1 VRYINPRKLHRK
13 LKVIGT
19 TKISYEIEEILDS
32 AEKYLILVS
41 PYLKLNQRLKVRLSD
56 AFKKV
61 DNVYLIYRENE
72 LKNQELLWLKSF
84 ENLKLFSIKNLH
96 SKIYINQD
104 FALISS
110 MNLYEYSQINNHEI
124 GVKFEFREDQNEYK
138 GTLNEIR
145 IMLES
150 EYNDNS
156 FSGIMESIQD
166 YSMRRLFR
174 ELNDNH
180 SFKNY
185 RSASQNLYEFISDQA
200 RRLVDFKE
208 YELYQDKT
216 AVLKATDLGKERFE
230 LLKKKLKA
238 ISN

>member
-1 VRYINPRKLHRK
+1 

-72 LKNQELLWLKSF
+72 LKDRELLWLESF
-84 ENLKLFSIKNLH
+84 KNLKLFSIKNLH
-96 SKIYINQD
+96 AKIYLNQD

-124 GVKFEFREDQNEYK
+124 GVKFEFREDQKEYK
-138 GTLNEIR
+138 DTLNEIR

-150 EYNDNS
+150 EHNDNS
-156 FSGIMESIQD
+156 FNGIMESIED
-166 YSMRRLFR
+166 YSMGRLFWV
-174 ELNDNH
+174 LSDNY

-185 RSASQNLYEFISDQA
+185 RSGSQNLYEYISDQA
-200 RRLVDFKE
+200 RRLVNFKE

-216 AVLKATDLGKERFE
+216 AVLRATDLGKERFE
-230 LLKKKLKA
+230 LLKNKLKVIA
-238 ISN
+238 N

>member
-1 VRYINPRKLHRK
+1 M
-13 LKVIGT
+13 KVIGT

-32 AEKYLILVS
+32 AEKHLILVS

-61 DNVYLIYRENE
+61 DNIYLMYRENE
-72 LKNQELLWLKSF
+72 LKNQELHWLKSF
-84 ENLKLFSIKNLH
+84 SNLKLFSIKNLH
-96 SKIYINQD
+96 SKIYLNQD

-124 GVKFEFREDQNEYK
+124 GVKFEFYEDQNEYK
-138 GTLNEIR
+138 DTLNEIR

-150 EYNDNS
+150 EYDDNS
-156 FSGIMESIQD
+156 FSEILESIEN
-166 YSMRRLFR
+166 YSMGRLFW
-174 ELNDNH
+174 ELNDNY

-185 RSASQNLYEFISDQA
+185 RSGSQNLYEFLCDQA
-200 RRLVDFKE
+200 RKLVDFKE

-216 AVLKATDLGKERFE
+216 AVLRATDLGKKRFE
-230 LLKKKLKA
+230 LLKKKLKSLA
-238 ISN
+238 N

>member
-1 VRYINPRKLHRK
+1 

-72 LKNQELLWLKSF
+72 LKDRELLWLESF
-84 ENLKLFSIKNLH
+84 KNLKLFSIKNLH
-96 SKIYINQD
+96 AKIYLNQD

-124 GVKFEFREDQNEYK
+124 AVKFEFREDQKEYK
-138 GTLNEIR
+138 DTLNEIR

-150 EYNDNS
+150 EHNDNS
-156 FSGIMESIQD
+156 FNGIMESIED
-166 YSMRRLFR
+166 DSMGRLFWV
-174 ELNDNH
+174 LSDNY

-185 RSASQNLYEFISDQA
+185 RSGSQNLYEYISDQA
-200 RRLVDFKE
+200 RRLVNFKE

-216 AVLKATDLGKERFE
+216 AVLRATDLGKERFE
-230 LLKKKLKA
+230 LLKNKLKVIA
-238 ISN
+238 N

>member
-1 VRYINPRKLHRK
+1 

-72 LKNQELLWLKSF
+72 LKDRELLWLESF
-84 ENLKLFSIKNLH
+84 KNLKLFPIKNLH
-96 SKIYINQD
+96 AKIYLNQD

-124 GVKFEFREDQNEYK
+124 GVKFEFREDQKEYK
-138 GTLNEIR
+138 DTLNEIR

-150 EYNDNS
+150 EHNDNS
-156 FSGIMESIQD
+156 FNGIMESIED
-166 YSMRRLFR
+166 DSMGRLFWV
-174 ELNDNH
+174 LSDNY

-185 RSASQNLYEFISDQA
+185 RSGSQNLYEYISDQA
-200 RRLVDFKE
+200 RRLVNFKE

-216 AVLKATDLGKERFE
+216 AVLRATDLGKERFE
-230 LLKKKLKA
+230 LLKNKLKVIA
-238 ISN
+238 N

>member
-1 VRYINPRKLHRK
+1 MRNINPRKLNRK

-19 TKISYEIEEILDS
+19 TKISYEIEEILDT

-41 PYLKLNQRLKVRLSD
+41 PYLKLNQRLKVKLSD

-61 DNVYLIYRENE
+61 DNIYLIYRENE

-84 ENLKLFSIKNLH
+84 KNLKLFSIKNLH
-96 SKIYINQD
+96 SKIYLNQD

-124 GVKFEFREDQNEYK
+124 GVKFEYYEDQNEYK
-138 GTLNEIR
+138 DTLNEIR

-156 FSGIMESIQD
+156 FSEIMESIED
-166 YSMRRLFR
+166 YTMGRLFGV
-174 ELNDNH
+174 LNDNY
-180 SFKNY
+180 SFQNY
-185 RSASQNLYEFISDQA
+185 RSGSQDLYEFISDKSRQI
-200 RRLVDFKE
+200 VDFKE
-208 YELYQDKT
+208 YELYEDKT
-216 AVLKATDLGKERFE
+216 AVLRATELGKERFE
-230 LLKKKLKA
+230 LLKKKLKIIA
-238 ISN
+238 N

>member
-1 VRYINPRKLHRK
+1 

-72 LKNQELLWLKSF
+72 LKDRELLWLESF
-84 ENLKLFSIKNLH
+84 KNLKLFSIKNLH
-96 SKIYINQD
+96 AKIYLNQD

-124 GVKFEFREDQNEYK
+124 GVKFEFREDQKEYK
-138 GTLNEIR
+138 DTLNEIR

-150 EYNDNS
+150 EHNDNS
-156 FSGIMESIQD
+156 FNGIMESIED
-166 YSMRRLFR
+166 DSMGRLFWV
-174 ELNDNH
+174 LSDNY

-185 RSASQNLYEFISDQA
+185 RSGSQNLYEYISDQA
-200 RRLVDFKE
+200 RRLVNFKE

-216 AVLKATDLGKERFE
+216 AVLRATDLGKERFE
-230 LLKKKLKA
+230 LLKNKLKVIA
-238 ISN
+238 N

>member
-1 VRYINPRKLHRK
+1 M
-13 LKVIGT
+13 KVIGT

-61 DNVYLIYRENE
+61 DNIYLIFRENE
-72 LKNQELLWLKSF
+72 LKSQELIWLKSF

-96 SKIYINQD
+96 SKIYLNQD

-124 GVKFEFREDQNEYK
+124 GVKFEFYEDQNEYK
-138 GTLNEIR
+138 DTLNEVR
-145 IMLES
+145 IMIES
-150 EYNDNS
+150 EYEDNC
-156 FSGIMESIQD
+156 FYEIMESIED
-166 YSMRRLFR
+166 YSMGRLFC
-174 ELNDNH
+174 ELSDNYV
-180 SFKNY
+180 FRNF
-185 RSASQNLYEFISDQA
+185 RSGSQNLYEFISDKA
-200 RRLVDFKE
+200 REITDFKD

-216 AVLKATDLGKERFE
+216 AVLRATDLGKERFE
-230 LLKKKLKA
+230 ILKKKLKEIA
-238 ISN
+238 N